1 MCERIKAKHPDILE
15 RQADGLY
22 RFQLG
27 SPEMSQVRILDLP
40 AGGGCSADGSVH
52 IGLPSSSIR
61 RPAVPEPISL
71 GVSRRTAAAV
81 GRT

>member
-1 MCERIKAKHPDILE
+1 VCERIKTKHPDILE

-22 RFQLG
+22 RYQLG

-40 AGGGCSADGSVH
+40 AGGGCSPGGSVH
-52 IGLPSSSIR
+52 IGLSSSIR

-71 GVSRRTAAAV
+71 GVRRRTAAAM

>member
-1 MCERIKAKHPDILE
+1 MCERIKAKHPDIIE

-22 RFQLG
+22 RYQLG
-27 SPEMSQVRILDLP
+27 SPEMSQVLFALP
-40 AGGGCSADGSVH
+40 AGGRCSPGGSVH